1 MQEDIIIQIS
11 KRLKDIRKEKDITL
25 QQLVDVAGVSKGM
38 LSQVENSRTIASL
51 TVLPNPNLFTITLHF
66 VNISTIIS

>member
-25 QQLVDVAGVSKGM
+25 QQLADATGVSKGM

-51 TVLPNPNLFTITLHF
+51 TVLPNPNLFTITLQF
-66 VNISTIIS
+66 VIISTIIP

>member
-25 QQLVDVAGVSKGM
+25 QQLADATGVSKGM

-51 TVLPNPNLFTITLHF
+51 TVLPNPNLFTITLQF
-66 VNISTIIS
+66 VIISTIIS